1 MKCLKVCA
9 GDLRHLVEVYS
20 QTKTDDGAG
29 GFSTSWTKEFNI
41 YCSIEEKSGRE
52 TNAHGSLEYQT
63 SVEFITRYRDDVYVD
78 QRLVHDGV
86 NYNIRRVD
94 NKFRNSKYMLIVCD
108 GWVVN

>member
-1 MKCLKVCA
+1 MEAVFMIA
-9 GDLRHLVEVYS
+9 VQVLRL
-20 QTKTDDGAG
+20 
-29 GFSTSWTKEFNI
+29 I
-41 YCSIEEKSGRE
+41 
-52 TNAHGSLEYQT
+52 AHGSLEYQT

-108 GWVVN
+108 GGVVN